1 MKIIEAQVK
10 IPATAVVSSEL
21 KNVILWLLQKDPNT
35 RPCIKDVLN
44 EVRPSAPARLGRC
57 WHQPH
62 ACWRS
67 CIKRVCTSRDL
78 LSFAF
83 FLWQRVVRDKLAEH
97 QFELPEELQ
106 EARVTDALSNP
117 NFEKKENLKKKAS
130 GIQLM
135 NMRHEEERRANGT
148 PDKEPRELAK
158 KPSVKPPST
167 RENSK
172 DALRI
177 GGDSTPVSPSAQK
190 GVRRTGSTTANIEL
204 KGEPNQPSS
213 QGLSVAGNGMVGRN
227 GSSANLAPSLHTG
240 AARVPSFRT
249 ATGAGVQSS
258 AGVEVQAVRGDRVR
272 GPSSNKRVTSDKV
285 RLTASSAFSS

>member
-1 MKIIEAQVK
+1 
-10 IPATAVVSSEL
+10 L
-21 KNVILWLLQKDPNT
+21 
-35 RPCIKDVLN
+35 
-44 EVRPSAPARLGRC
+44 
-57 WHQPH
+57 
-62 ACWRS
+62 
-67 CIKRVCTSRDL
+67 
-78 LSFAF
+78 AF
-83 FLWQRVVRDKLAEH
+83 FASLSQRVVRDKLAEH

-148 PDKEPRELAK
+148 PDKEPRELVK

-190 GVRRTGSTTANIEL
+190 GVRRTGSTTANSEL
-204 KGEPNQPSS
+204 KGEPNQPAA

-227 GSSANLAPSLHTG
+227 GSSGNLAPSPHTG

-249 ATGAGVQSS
+249 TTTAGQGA
-258 AGVEVQAVRGDRVR
+258 AAVEVQAVRGDRVR

-285 RLTASSAFSS
+285 SPLKSGRHCPFLVVSQPFPLNLLCRL